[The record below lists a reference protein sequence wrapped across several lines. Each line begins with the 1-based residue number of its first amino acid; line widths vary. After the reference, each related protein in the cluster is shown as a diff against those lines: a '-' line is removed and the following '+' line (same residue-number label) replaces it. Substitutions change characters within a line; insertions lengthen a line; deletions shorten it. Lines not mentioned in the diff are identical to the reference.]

1 MDNVPHGTES
11 NPMEQPADP
20 AAAADKQPSG
30 FASADVF
37 GATPPKEGAEYTIKI
52 TAIDPDTREAEFTV
66 VQGGGEEETQAPES
80 SPAPEAESADA
91 TPQDGGMI

>member
-1 MDNVPHGTES
+1 LNHGIKFLRYTLPES
-11 NPMEQPADP
+11 GDAREG
-20 AAAADKQPSG
+20 AADKQPSG